1 MGATSGQL
9 GKSFH
14 GLLLAKKNANSVQ
27 VNNNMGTDKAPS
39 LFLNKECGVVVGTVV
54 TTIKELTTID
64 WYRCFYASL
73 PAGRDELQQLLVR

>member
-1 MGATSGQL
+1 VGATSGQL

-39 LFLNKECGVVVGTVV
+39 LFLKRMRFDGWCRSNN
-54 TTIKELTTID
+54 
-64 WYRCFYASL
+64 YQRAS
-73 PAGRDELQQLLVR
+73 QN